1 MLTFSYT
8 SEHSLLCLLPPPAE
22 LSKQQRIWLIADLAR
37 QLPGV
42 EEVVVGMNNFT
53 LYYQLDLNS
62 QILEQQ
68 LLQLWQQTEHQQSQP
83 QTRLIEIPVHYG
95 GEFGEDLFDVAHFHQ
110 TTPQEIIRRHTA
122 ATYTVFMMGFQ
133 PGFPYLGGLP
143 ENLHTPR
150 RSQPRTKVPAGS
162 VGIGGSQT
170 GVYPFTSP
178 GGWQLIGRTEMPLFN
193 IEKTPPVLLQAGD
206 NIRFVAEIIH
216 L

>member
-1 MLTFSYT
+1 MITFSYT
-8 SEHSLLCLLPPPAE
+8 SEHSLLVLLPPPAE
-22 LSKQQRIWLIADLAR
+22 LSKQQRIWFMADSAR
-37 QLPGV
+37 HFTDV

-53 LYYQLDLNS
+53 IYYHIDTD
-62 QILEQQ
+62 ITALEKK
-68 LLQLWQQTEHQQSQP
+68 LKQLWQQSERQQFQHQP
-83 QTRLIEIPVHYG
+83 RLIEIPVHYG

-206 NIRFVAEIIH
+206 NVRFVAESIH